1 LPDNALSPI
10 LEALIFSAGLRKK
23 SPMIDSPKLVD
34 SPKRLVAA
42 VRLTIAKDQIQH
54 EMGPAIGEAFGVVA
68 EQGMAVVGPW
78 FCAHHR
84 MYPNKWD
91 FDVCVEVASPVLPQG
106 RVKPGVLEASR
117 VVQTNYRG
125 PYEGLGEGWAEFES
139 WIAAQGFVGAPNLFE
154 RYLVG
159 PESGDDASTYVTE
172 LNRPLLKVLPIDFE
186 SALVLDGFSSRVVE
200 FAPETVNPEHSHL
213 WDARVLIARGAISIT
228 VENAEL
234 LYAVGDVFSLPANY
248 PHSEVVGADGVA
260 FIAGRRY
267 PAGVVTS

>member
-186 SALVLDGFSSRVVE
+186 SALVRDGFSSRVVE

-267 PAGVVTS
+267 PAGVVGS